1 MSDDG
6 ARRAP
11 ASVSGVSET
20 SSSAPGRSGSAL
32 EHALEASSRA
42 GVREQAAQRALG
54 GGNVLYDP
62 LGVFLA
68 GERAVVSVAGSIE
81 DADRD
86 ATNADA
92 RVSKIIKN
100 PVVVAASAVK
110 HRAIDD
116 VILRECSSA
125 RDGVRQVVV
134 INAGFGTRPYRLALP
149 HVTWFEV
156 DLMEVLLL
164 KRHLV
169 RAAGGGEKKNAPMRN
184 KTAPLSL
191 SETPFAH
198 LATPRVR
205 DVKLVGFDAKQEM
218 VAASRVGAAAE
229 TDADSTKRATRKPA
243 STPRLAA
250 ALEKAGFDASR
261 PCVFV
266 VEDAL
271 TALEPW
277 EARFLLRSLPARA
290 AGSTLVIAGI
300 PHRVRR
306 WAERRARATLAS
318 AAATADPASLRL
330 AEIASRWRCDLERA
344 APRKR
349 GLFPFRSGWHRVVSC
364 SLATHARAYGAV
376 ADPDGHRADAE
387 RVVEFKTKP
396 RGFLLVPGAPGC
408 ALFPVKPRTLASV
421 IARACRKTPV
431 LRDVAR
437 KLKRR
442 RAEASSLSAISSDD
456 DDDGIFYAR
465 RVGPRG
471 PPATSGAFNAA
482 ALALVP
488 RARDGGAF
496 EPRADRERD
505 RASSRRGVRGFVA
518 RSLNAVFGTGVGR
531 AAVIA
536 VSALAGRAF
545 GDDIAREARLC
556 AAATRR
562 AGRSALDAGRR
573 LRDETIAPIVDETI
587 APFLNRHVAARLPG
601 DVTFGRGG
609 GGAGKG
615 GGAKASKPRAKP
627 KAKPKK
633 VKVQ

>member
-6 ARRAP
+6 ALRAP
-11 ASVSGVSET
+11 ASVSGVNET
-20 SSSAPGRSGSAL
+20 SSSGRSGSAL

-68 GERAVVSVAGSIE
+68 GERAVASVAGSIE
-81 DADRD
+81 DASDTRGASPD
-86 ATNADA
+86 ETN
-92 RVSKIIKN
+92 
-100 PVVVAASAVK
+100 VVAHEKPAAAVAASAVR

-116 VILRECSSA
+116 VILRECAST

-149 HVTWFEV
+149 DVTWFEV
-156 DLMEVLLL
+156 DAMEVLLL
-164 KRHLV
+164 KRHLI
-169 RAAGGGEKKNAPMRN
+169 RAAGGGEKRKLPRGANAGKAR
-184 KTAPLSL
+184 TSAGVGSAD
-191 SETPFAH
+191 TPFAH
-198 LATPRVR
+198 LATPSVR
-205 DVKLVGFDAKQEM
+205 EVKLVGFDVAKELSSKPERD
-218 VAASRVGAAAE
+218 ASANRDASRAFQN
-229 TDADSTKRATRKPA
+229 
-243 STPRLAA
+243 RLAA
-250 ALEKAGFDASR
+250 VLKNAGFDARS

-271 TALEPW
+271 THLEPK
-277 EARFLLRSLPARA
+277 EARCLMRSLNGLA
-290 AGSTLVIAGI
+290 APGSVLVVAGI
-300 PHRVRR
+300 PRRVAR
-306 WAERRARATLAS
+306 WARRRVKAALGSSSSSRSSTEDSDAT
-318 AAATADPASLRL
+318 RL
-330 AEIASRWRCDLERA
+330 AETVSRWRCDLERA
-344 APRKR
+344 VPKHARPS
-349 GLFPFRSGWHRVVSC
+349 FPFGLARNGWARSVSC
-364 SLATHARAYGAV
+364 SLATHARAYGAA
-376 ADPDGHRADAE
+376 ADPDVHRADAE
-387 RVVEFKTKP
+387 RVVEFKKKP
-396 RGFLLVPGAPGC
+396 RGFFAVPGAPGVWF
-408 ALFPVKPRTLASV
+408 FPVRPKTLAS
-421 IARACRKTPV
+421 ACVPRVLRKTPILSGV
-431 LRDVAR
+431 FR
-437 KLKRR
+437 KLNLPDVEGNGDAV
-442 RAEASSLSAISSDD
+442 RA
-456 DDDGIFYAR
+456 
-465 RVGPRG
+465 VKPRG

-601 DVTFGRGG
+601 DVTFGRGA